1 MAWGGMNLMRRSWM
15 ILLLATATIV
25 VLACSL
31 MDPGT
36 TVVPEANAMDAPT
49 SAVSPPE
56 AATQAGSEPAAAGT
70 PFAFPGGSLV
80 IPPGLAGG
88 ASAEIIPA
96 VDEQS
101 GAPWDVAPEYVKITL
116 QGYALEGKFFQPQ
129 LMIYPAAEYSAG
141 SEAAAQSIQS
151 LQAILANPSSPLD
164 ANALPHLPFAN
175 AAQVFAAQM
184 QPISF
189 KSGQGVRFL
198 TEYAQYVATI
208 NNHDLFY
215 HFQGLTGFGEYY
227 VVAILPINAAFL
239 PAESDPASPLPA
251 GGIPFPGYETVDE
264 SQFDNYYSSVT
275 DLLDRTSPDQFT
287 PSLASL
293 DALIQSLEVTK

>member
-1 MAWGGMNLMRRSWM
+1 MKHYWM
-15 ILLLATATIV
+15 FVLAAITTIV
-25 VLACSL
+25 ILACSL
-31 MDPGT
+31 IESGT
-36 TVVPEANAMDAPT
+36 TAAPDAPT
-49 SAVSPPE
+49 VGAPTSEVGPLAV
-56 AATQAGSEPAAAGT
+56 ATQSGSESATEGT

-80 IPPGLAGG
+80 IPPRLGGG

-101 GAPWDVAPEYVKITL
+101 GAPWDVAPEYVKISL
-116 QGYALEGKFFQPQ
+116 QGYPLEGKFFQPQ

-151 LQAILANPSSPLD
+151 LQAMLANPSGVLD
-164 ANALPHLPFAN
+164 EHALPHLPFAN

-189 KSGQGVRFL
+189 KSGQGVRSL

-239 PAESDPASPLPA
+239 SAGSDPASPLPA
-251 GGIPFPGYETVDE
+251 GGIPFPGYETADE
-264 SQFDNYYSSVT
+264 SQFDNYYRSVAA
-275 DLLDRTSPDQFT
+275 LLNSTAPDQFT